1 MLKSLHFNVLTQK
14 NPLPEP
20 IEIQQADVSLT
31 TPAAPFPTE
40 MSPMIFVTRCLPLFA
55 GMACCA
61 AAETVSFN
69 REIRPILSDNCY
81 ACHGFDPKTRE
92 AGLRLDTFEGA
103 TADNGGVTAIVP
115 GDVKK
120 SELWHRIHSTD
131 PDEVM
136 PPPKTH
142 KTISAEQKAKL
153 RKWIEQGAPYERHWS
168 LVPPAAAAIPAVK
181 QTEWPRNPIDHFVL
195 AQLEEK
201 GLKPSPEAV
210 KESLIR
216 RVTLDLTGLPPTLPE
231 IDAFLADTSP
241 DAYEKVVD
249 RLLASPHYG
258 ERMAV
263 DWLDAARYA
272 DTNGFQ
278 VDRDREIWAWRDWVI
293 GAFNRNLPFDQFTI
307 EQLAGDLL
315 PNPTL
320 DQLIATGFSR
330 NTMLN
335 EEGAIDPEEFLNEYA
350 SDRAETTVAVW
361 LAQTL
366 NCCRCHDHKY
376 DPLTARD
383 FYSMKAFFNN
393 VPELGAG
400 NYGASIR
407 VNSPPQIKLPAPEIE
422 AEIAKLRAEMLQL
435 ENASAEAAKAPQNQ
449 AASTVAWTVLAPTAL
464 QAAGGA
470 TLTIQP
476 DGAVLASGE
485 NPAQETYMVTAPVTL
500 GTVSAI
506 RVEALPDDSLP
517 ARGPGRAVNGNFV
530 MTDVRMAVDP
540 PAAAAR
546 PVGFNAAVAAFS
558 QEQFPAAHAI
568 DADQSSGWAI
578 QPELGKPHAAVFAL
592 DAPITVEP
600 GSTVTLTLGFHSP
613 HANHQLG
620 RFRLALTDAPSP
632 AATVASQL
640 AATKSQAA
648 DQIAA
653 LKKKIGELELT
664 IPTTLVMAE
673 MPKPRPTFILTR
685 GAFNQPAEKVEPAT
699 PAVLPPMTA
708 DLPRNRLGL
717 AKWLVSQE
725 NPLTARVTVNRFW
738 QQVFGYGLVKTS
750 EDFGSQGQSPSH
762 PELLDWLAM
771 DFTAKGWDV
780 KRLMKLMATSA
791 TYRQGAAFTPQLVE
805 NDPENRLL
813 ARSGRNRLMGEF
825 IRDQALAVS
834 GLLANKLGGPS
845 VKPYHPPGIYEQ
857 LTGGGT
863 TDTYVPGTGEDLFRR
878 SLYTYWKRSVP
889 HPAMLSFGTP
899 FREVCAIQRPR
910 SNTPLQALNL
920 MNDPTYVEAS
930 RFLAVRMMESSAGT
944 PQRLAFGFRSA
955 LARAPR
961 PAEMT
966 ILERAHQRALAD
978 FRADPEAAKALL
990 AVGTKPADPKYDP
1003 AELAALASVAGT
1015 ILCMDETVT
1024 KP

>member
-1 MLKSLHFNVLTQK
+1 M
-14 NPLPEP
+14 
-20 IEIQQADVSLT
+20 
-31 TPAAPFPTE
+31 
-40 MSPMIFVTRCLPLFA
+40 
-55 GMACCA
+55 GMACGVS
-61 AAETVSFN
+61 AETISFN
-69 REIRPILSDNCY
+69 RDIRPILSDNCF
-81 ACHGFDPKTRE
+81 ACHGFDPKKRE
-92 AGLRLDTFEGA
+92 ADLRLDTFEGA
-103 TADNGGVTAIVP
+103 TADNDGVTAIVP
-115 GDVKK
+115 GEVNK
-120 SELWHRIHSTD
+120 SELWHRIHSAD
-131 PDEVM
+131 EDEVM

-153 RKWIEQGAPYERHWS
+153 RKWIEQGAPYEKHWS
-168 LVPPAAAAIPAVK
+168 FVPPVAAIPAVK
-181 QTEWPRNPIDHFVL
+181 QTEWPRNSIDHFVL

-201 GLKPSPEAV
+201 GLKPSPEAA
-210 KESLIR
+210 KEALIR

-320 DQLIATGFSR
+320 DQIIATGFNR

-335 EEGAIDPEEFLNEYA
+335 EEGAIDPNEFLNEYA

-366 NCCRCHDHKY
+366 NCCRCHDHKF
-376 DPLTARD
+376 DPFTARD

-400 NYGASIR
+400 NYRASIR

-422 AEIAKLRAEMLQL
+422 AELVKLRAEL
-435 ENASAEAAKAPQNQ
+435 
-449 AASTVAWTVLAPTAL
+449 
-464 QAAGGA
+464 
-470 TLTIQP
+470 
-476 DGAVLASGE
+476 
-485 NPAQETYMVTAPVTL
+485 
-500 GTVSAI
+500 
-506 RVEALPDDSLP
+506 
-517 ARGPGRAVNGNFV
+517 
-530 MTDVRMAVDP
+530 
-540 PAAAAR
+540 AAAA
-546 PVGFNAAVAAFS
+546 
-558 QEQFPAAHAI
+558 
-568 DADQSSGWAI
+568 ADQT
-578 QPELGKPHAAVFAL
+578 KAL
-592 DAPITVEP
+592 E
-600 GSTVTLTLGFHSP
+600 
-613 HANHQLG
+613 
-620 RFRLALTDAPSP
+620 
-632 AATVASQL
+632 
-640 AATKSQAA
+640 
-648 DQIAA
+648 
-653 LKKKIGELELT
+653 KKIQELELT

-673 MPKPRPTFILTR
+673 MPEPRPTFVLTR

-699 PAVLPPMTA
+699 PAALPPMDA

-717 AKWLVSQE
+717 AKWLVSPE

-738 QQVFGYGLVKTS
+738 QQLFGYGLVKTS
-750 EDFGSQGQSPSH
+750 EDFGSQGDSPSH

-771 DFTAKGWDV
+771 EFTAKGWDV
-780 KRLMKLMATSA
+780 KLFMKLMVTSA
-791 TYRQGAAFTPQLVE
+791 TYRQGAAFTPELADY
-805 NDPENRLL
+805 DPENRLL

-930 RFLAVRMMESSAGT
+930 RFLAVRMMESSADAS
-944 PQRLAFGFRSA
+944 QRLAFGFRA
-955 LARAPR
+955 VLARAPR

-990 AVGTKPADPKYDP
+990 AVGAKPADPKYDP
-1003 AELAALASVAGT
+1003 AELAALASVAST

>member
-61 AAETVSFN
+61 SAETVSFN

-115 GDVKK
+115 GDVEK
-120 SELWHRIHSTD
+120 SALWHRIHSTD

-216 RVTLDLTGLPPTLPE
+216 RVTLDLSGLPPTLPE

-330 NTMLN
+330 NNMMN
-335 EEGAIDPEEFLNEYA
+335 EEGGIDPEEFLNEYA
-350 SDRAETTVAVW
+350 SDRAETTAAVW

-407 VNSPPQIKLPAPEIE
+407 VNSPPQLKLPAP
-422 AEIAKLRAEMLQL
+422 EIAKLRAEMLQL
-435 ENASAEAAKAPQNQ
+435 ENASAEAAKAPQNPSSS
-449 AASTVAWTVLAPTAL
+449 AVAWTTFAPTAL
-464 QAAGGA
+464 QSAGGA

-485 NPAQETYMVTAPVTL
+485 NPAKETFTLTAPATL
-500 GTVSAI
+500 GAISAI
-506 RVEALPDDSLP
+506 RLEALNHDSLP
-517 ARGPGRAVNGNFV
+517 ARGPGRADDGNFV
-530 MTDVRMAVDP
+530 LTDVRMTVNS
-540 PAAAAR
+540 PAA
-546 PVGFNAAVAAFS
+546 PVRSVDFNAAVAVFS
-558 QEQFPAAHAI
+558 QKDFPVANTI
-568 DADQSSGWAI
+568 DADVNSGWAI
-578 QPELGKPHAAVFAL
+578 HPEIGKPHTAVFAL
-592 DAPITVEP
+592 DTPITVEP
-600 GSTVTLTLGFHSP
+600 GATVTISLDFSLPNGNKHTIGH
-613 HANHQLG
+613 
-620 RFRLALTDAPSP
+620 FRLALTDAPTP
-632 AATVASQL
+632 AATVAGQL
-640 AATKSQAA
+640 AATNPQAA
-648 DQIAA
+648 EQVAA
-653 LKKKIGELELT
+653 LQKKIQEMELT
-664 IPTTLVMAE
+664 IPTTLIMAE
-673 MPKPRPTFILTR
+673 MPQPRPTFILTR
-685 GAFNQPAEKVEPAT
+685 GAFNQPGEKVEPAT
-699 PAVLPPMTA
+699 PAVLPSMAA

-717 AKWLVSQE
+717 AKWLVSPE
-725 NPLTARVTVNRFW
+725 NPLTARVTVNRLW
-738 QQVFGYGLVKTS
+738 QQAFGYGLVKTS

-771 DFTAKGWDV
+771 DFVGKGWDV
-780 KRLMKLMATSA
+780 KRLMKMMVTSA
-791 TYRQGAAFTPQLVE
+791 TYRQGAAFTPELIE
-805 NDPENRLL
+805 TDPENRML
-813 ARSGRNRLMGEF
+813 ARSGRNRLLGEF

-834 GLLANKLGGPS
+834 GLLVDKIGGPS

-857 LTGGGT
+857 LTEGGT
-863 TDTYVPGTGEDLFRR
+863 TNTYVPGTGDELFRR

-889 HPAMLSFGTP
+889 HPAMLFFGTP
-899 FREVCAIQRPR
+899 FREVCTIQRPR

-930 RFLAVRMMESSAGT
+930 RFLAVRMMENSADA
-944 PQRLAFGFRSA
+944 PQRLAYGFRAA
-955 LARAPR
+955 LARTPR

-990 AVGTKPADPKYDP
+990 AVGTKPADPKYDS
-1003 AELAALASVAGT
+1003 AELAAFTSVAST
-1015 ILCMDETVT
+1015 ILCMDETIT

>member
-1 MLKSLHFNVLTQK
+1 MHKDAICHMPFLVK
-14 NPLPEP
+14 LPP
-20 IEIQQADVSLT
+20 IVILMWGLGSASADDLV
-31 TPAAPFPTE
+31 
-40 MSPMIFVTRCLPLFA
+40 R
-55 GMACCA
+55 
-61 AAETVSFN
+61 FN
-69 REIRPILSDNCY
+69 RDVRPILSDNCF
-81 ACHGFDPKTRE
+81 ACHGFDSKNRK
-92 AGLRLDTFEGA
+92 ADLRLDTREGA
-103 TADNGGVTAIVP
+103 TANNDGVTAIVP
-115 GDVKK
+115 GNINK
-120 SELWHRIHSTD
+120 SALWKVINSTD
-131 PDEVM
+131 ANVVM
-136 PPPKTH
+136 PPPETH
-142 KTISAEQKAKL
+142 KTLSSEQKKTL
-153 RKWIEQGAPYERHWS
+153 RKWIEQGAPYEMHWS
-168 LVPPAAAAIPAVK
+168 FVPPTVQELPKVK
-181 QTEWPRNPIDHFVL
+181 QGDWPRHPLDHFIL
-195 AQLEEK
+195 AKLESK
-201 GLKPSPEAV
+201 KLKPSPEAE
-210 KESLIR
+210 KETLIR
-216 RVTLDLTGLPPTLPE
+216 RVTLDLTGLPPTLQE
-231 IDAFLADTSP
+231 VDAFLADTSP
-241 DAYEKVVD
+241 DAFEKVVD

-315 PNPTL
+315 PNPTIE
-320 DQLIATGFSR
+320 QRIATGFNR
-330 NTMLN
+330 NSMLN
-335 EEGAIDPEEFLNEYA
+335 EEGGIDPEEFLNEYA

-435 ENASAEAAKAPQNQ
+435 ENASAEAAKAPQNPSSS
-449 AASTVAWTVLAPTAL
+449 AVTWTTFAPTAL
-464 QAAGGA
+464 QSAGGS

-485 NPAQETYMVTAPVTL
+485 NPAQETYTVTAPVTL
-500 GTVSAI
+500 GTISAI
-506 RVEALPDDSLP
+506 RVDALPDDSLP

-530 MTDVRMAVDP
+530 LTDVRMAVNP

-632 AATVASQL
+632 AATVAGQL

-653 LKKKIGELELT
+653 LKKKIGEMELT
-664 IPTTLVMAE
+664 IPTTLIMAE
-673 MPKPRPTFILTR
+673 MPQPRPTFILTR
-685 GAFNQPAEKVEPAT
+685 GAFDQPAEKVEPAT

-717 AKWLVSQE
+717 AKWLVSPE

-738 QQVFGYGLVKTS
+738 QQAFGYGLVKTS

-771 DFTAKGWDV
+771 DFAGKGWDV
-780 KRLMKLMATSA
+780 KRLMKMMVTSA
-791 TYRQGAAFTPQLVE
+791 TYRQGAAFTPELIE
-805 NDPENRLL
+805 TDPENRLL
-813 ARSGRNRLMGEF
+813 ARSGRNRLLGEF

-834 GLLANKLGGPS
+834 GLLMDKIGGPS

-857 LTGGGT
+857 LTEGGT
-863 TDTYVPGTGEDLFRR
+863 TNTYVPGTGDELFRR

-889 HPAMLSFGTP
+889 HPAMLFFGTP
-899 FREVCAIQRPR
+899 FREVCTIQRPR

-930 RFLAVRMMESSAGT
+930 RFLAVRMMENSADA
-944 PQRLAFGFRSA
+944 PQRLAYGFRTA
-955 LARAPR
+955 LARTPR

-978 FRADPEAAKALL
+978 FRAAPEAAKALL
-990 AVGTKPADPKYDP
+990 AVGTKPADPKYDS
-1003 AELAALASVAGT
+1003 AELAAFTSVAST
-1015 ILCMDETVT
+1015 ILCMDETIT

>member
-1 MLKSLHFNVLTQK
+1 LVALAAYDARLTLSRMAPIHFV
-14 NPLPEP
+14 P
-20 IEIQQADVSLT
+20 
-31 TPAAPFPTE
+31 
-40 MSPMIFVTRCLPLFA
+40 RCLPLFV
-55 GMACCA
+55 GMVCCVS
-61 AAETVSFN
+61 AETISFN
-69 REIRPILSDNCY
+69 REIRPILSDNCF

-92 AGLRLDTFEGA
+92 AGLRLDTREGA
-103 TADNGGVTAIVP
+103 TTEKDGVIAIVP

-120 SELWHRIHSTD
+120 SALWERINSTD
-131 PDEVM
+131 DDEVM

-142 KTISAEQKAKL
+142 KTISKEQKEKL
-153 RKWIEQGAPYERHWS
+153 RLWIEQGAPYEKHWS
-168 LVPPAAAAIPAVK
+168 FVPPAPVTIPTVK
-181 QTEWPRNPIDHFVL
+181 KADQARNSIDHFVL
-195 AQLEEK
+195 AQLEAK
-201 GLKPSPEAV
+201 AMKPTPEAS
-210 KESLIR
+210 KDALIR

-231 IDAFLADTSP
+231 IDAFLADTSTN
-241 DAYEKVVD
+241 AYEKLVD
-249 RLLASPHYG
+249 RLLASPRYG

-320 DQLIATGFSR
+320 DQIIATGFSR

-400 NYGASIR
+400 NYKASIR
-407 VNSPPQIKLPAPEIE
+407 VNSPPQLKLPAPAIE
-422 AEIAKLRAEMLQL
+422 AKIAKLRAELLQL
-435 ENASAEAAKAPQNQ
+435 ENASAEAAKTPQQQ
-449 AASTVAWTVLAPTAL
+449 AASTIAWTTLAPSSVHS
-464 QAAGGA
+464 AGGA

-476 DGAVLASGE
+476 DGAVLASGK
-485 NPAQETYMVTAPVTL
+485 NPAKETFTLTAPATL
-500 GTVSAI
+500 GAISAI
-506 RVEALPDDSLP
+506 RLEALTHDSLP
-517 ARGPGRAVNGNFV
+517 ARGPGRADDGNFV
-530 MTDVRMAVDP
+530 LTDVRMTVNSPAATVRAVD
-540 PAAAAR
+540 
-546 PVGFNAAVAAFS
+546 FNAAVAVFS
-558 QEQFPAAHAI
+558 QQNYPVANTI
-568 DADQSSGWAI
+568 DTDVKSGWAI
-578 QPELGKPHAAVFAL
+578 HPKIGKPHTAVFAL
-592 DAPITVEP
+592 DTPITVEQ
-600 GSTVTLTLGFHSP
+600 GATVTISLDFSLPKGKKHTIGH
-613 HANHQLG
+613 
-620 RFRLALTDAPSP
+620 FRLALTDAPSP
-632 AATVASQL
+632 AATIASQL
-640 AATKSQAA
+640 AATNPQTV

-664 IPTTLVMAE
+664 IPTTLIMAE
-673 MPKPRPTFILTR
+673 MPEPRPTFILTR
-685 GAFNQPAEKVEPAT
+685 GAFNQPAEKVVPAT
-699 PAVLPPMTA
+699 PAVLPPMAA

-717 AKWLVSQE
+717 AKWLVSPE

-771 DFTAKGWDV
+771 DFIANGWDV
-780 KRLMKLMATSA
+780 KRLMKLMVTSA
-791 TYRQGAAFTPQLVE
+791 TYRQGAAFTPELLEV
-805 NDPENRLL
+805 DPENRLL

-834 GLLANKLGGPS
+834 GLLASRIGGPP

-863 TDTYVPGTGEDLFRR
+863 TDTYVPGTGDDLFRR

-899 FREVCAIQRPR
+899 FREVCSIQRPR

-930 RFLAVRMMESSAGT
+930 RFLAVRMMESSADA
-944 PQRLAFGFRSA
+944 PQRLAFGFRTT
-955 LARAPR
+955 LARSPR

-966 ILERAHQRALAD
+966 ILKRAHQRALAD
-978 FRADPEAAKALL
+978 FQADPKAAKALL
-990 AVGTKPADPKYDP
+990 AVGTKAANPKYDP
-1003 AELAALASVAGT
+1003 AELAAFTSVAST

>member
-1 MLKSLHFNVLTQK
+1 MRLFYKLAENQK
-14 NPLPEP
+14 NGYFGIRCLIKVAWLSGKLESPVE
-20 IEIQQADVSLT
+20 S
-31 TPAAPFPTE
+31 
-40 MSPMIFVTRCLPLFA
+40 MSPRTIIFRYLLLFL
-55 GMACCA
+55 GIVCCA
-61 AAETVSFN
+61 SAETISYN
-69 REIRPILSDNCY
+69 RDIRPILSDNCF
-81 ACHGFDPKTRE
+81 ACHGFDLKKRE
-92 AGLRLDTFEGA
+92 ADLRLDTFEGA
-103 TADNGGVTAIVP
+103 TVDNDGVTAIVP
-115 GDVKK
+115 GSVEK
-120 SELWHRIHSTD
+120 SELWRRIHSTD
-131 PDEVM
+131 EDEVM

-153 RKWIEQGAPYERHWS
+153 RKWIEQGAPYEKHWS
-168 LVPPAAAAIPAVK
+168 FVPPVAAIPAVK
-181 QTEWPRNPIDHFVL
+181 ETAWPRNPIDHFVL

-201 GLKPSPEAV
+201 GLKPSTEAV
-210 KESLIR
+210 KEALIR

-231 IDAFLADTSP
+231 IDAFLTDTSQ

-249 RLLASPHYG
+249 RLLASPHFG

-320 DQLIATGFSR
+320 DQIIATGFSR

-335 EEGAIDPEEFLNEYA
+335 EEGAIDIEEFLNEYA

-400 NYGASIR
+400 NYNASIR

-422 AEIAKLRAEMLQL
+422 AEIAKLRAEI
-435 ENASAEAAKAPQNQ
+435 AKSQQIQ
-449 AASTVAWTVLAPTAL
+449 ATSTVAWKTLAPTLLKSASGAAL
-464 QAAGGA
+464 A
-470 TLTIQP
+470 IQQ
-476 DGAVLASGE
+476 DGSILASGE
-485 NPAQETYMVTAPVTL
+485 NSAKETYTLTAPVTL
-500 GTVSAI
+500 GTISTI
-506 RVEALPDDSLP
+506 RLEALPDDSLP

-530 MTDVRMAVDP
+530 MTDISMLVNA

-546 PVGFNAAVAAFS
+546 PVAFKNAIATFS
-558 QEQFPAAHAI
+558 QEQFPVAHAI
-568 DADQSSGWAI
+568 DADQNSGWAI
-578 QPELGKPHAAVFAL
+578 QPEFGKPHTAEFTP

-600 GSTVTLTLGFHSP
+600 GATVTLTLSFHSP
-613 HANHQLG
+613 NVSHQLG
-620 RFRLALTDAPSP
+620 RFRLAITDAPSSLVL
-632 AATVASQL
+632 VAG
-640 AATKSQAA
+640 
-648 DQIAA
+648 DQIEAM
-653 LKKKIGELELT
+653 KKKIQELELT

-673 MPKPRPTFILTR
+673 MPAPRPTFVLTR
-685 GAFNQPAEKVEPAT
+685 GAFNQRAEKVEPAT
-699 PAVLPPMTA
+699 PAALPPMAA

-717 AKWLVSQE
+717 AKWLVSPE
-725 NPLTARVTVNRFW
+725 NPLTARVAVNRFW

-750 EDFGSQGQSPSH
+750 EDFGSQGASPSH

-771 DFTAKGWDV
+771 DFTAKGWDM
-780 KRLMKLMATSA
+780 KRLMKLMVTSA
-791 TYRQGAAFTPQLVE
+791 TYRQGAAFTPELVE

-834 GLLANKLGGPS
+834 GLLVNKLGGPS

-857 LTGGGT
+857 LTEGKGT
-863 TDTYVPGTGEDLFRR
+863 LSYVPGTGEDLFRR

-930 RFLAVRMMESSAGT
+930 RFLAVRMMESSADA
-944 PQRLAFGFRSA
+944 PQRLAFGFRTA

>member
-1 MLKSLHFNVLTQK
+1 MG
-14 NPLPEP
+14 
-20 IEIQQADVSLT
+20 II
-31 TPAAPFPTE
+31 
-40 MSPMIFVTRCLPLFA
+40 
-55 GMACCA
+55 CCA
-61 AAETVSFN
+61 SAETISYN
-69 REIRPILSDNCY
+69 RDIRPILSDNCF
-81 ACHGFDPKTRE
+81 ACHGFDLKKRK
-92 AGLRLDTFEGA
+92 ADLRLDTFEGA
-103 TADNGGVTAIVP
+103 TADNDGVTAIVP
-115 GDVKK
+115 GSVEK
-120 SELWHRIHSTD
+120 SELWQRIHSAD
-131 PDEVM
+131 EDEVM

-153 RKWIEQGAPYERHWS
+153 RKWIEQGAPYEKHWS
-168 LVPPAAAAIPAVK
+168 FVPPVAAIPAVK
-181 QTEWPRNPIDHFVL
+181 EAAWPRNPIDHFVL

-201 GLKPSPEAV
+201 GLKPSTEAV
-210 KESLIR
+210 KEALIR

-231 IDAFLADTSP
+231 IDAFLADTSQ

-249 RLLASPHYG
+249 RLLASPHFG

-263 DWLDAARYA
+263 DWLDAARYS

-320 DQLIATGFSR
+320 DQIIATGFSR

-335 EEGAIDPEEFLNEYA
+335 EEGAIDVEEFLNEYA

-400 NYGASIR
+400 NYNAPIR

-422 AEIAKLRAEMLQL
+422 AEIAKLRAEITKSQ
-435 ENASAEAAKAPQNQ
+435 QIQ
-449 AASTVAWTVLAPTAL
+449 ATSTVAWKTLAPTLLKAASGAAL
-464 QAAGGA
+464 A
-470 TLTIQP
+470 IQQ
-476 DGAVLASGE
+476 DGSILASGD
-485 NPAQETYMVTAPVTL
+485 NPAKETYTLTAPVTL
-500 GTVSAI
+500 GTISSI
-506 RVEALPDDSLP
+506 RLEALPDDSLP
-517 ARGPGRAVNGNFV
+517 DRGPGRAVNGNFV
-530 MTDVRMAVDP
+530 MTDIRMSVNA

-546 PVGFNAAVAAFS
+546 PVAFKNAIATFS
-558 QEQFPAAHAI
+558 QEQFPVAHTI
-568 DADQSSGWAI
+568 DADQNSGWAI
-578 QPELGKPHAAVFAL
+578 QPEFGKPHTAEFTP
-592 DAPITVEP
+592 DAPITVKP
-600 GSTVTLTLGFHSP
+600 GATVTLTLSFHSP
-613 HANHQLG
+613 NTSHQLG
-620 RFRLALTDAPSP
+620 RFRLAITDAPSSP
-632 AATVASQL
+632 VLVAG
-640 AATKSQAA
+640 
-648 DQIAA
+648 DQIEA
-653 LKKKIGELELT
+653 LKRKIQELELT

-673 MPKPRPTFILTR
+673 MPAPRPTFVLTR
-685 GAFNQPAEKVEPAT
+685 GAFNQRAEKVEPAT
-699 PAVLPPMTA
+699 PAALPPMAA

-717 AKWLVSQE
+717 AKWLVSPE

-750 EDFGSQGQSPSH
+750 EDFGSQGASPSH

-771 DFTAKGWDV
+771 DFTAKGWDM
-780 KRLMKLMATSA
+780 KRLMKLMVTSA
-791 TYRQGAAFTPQLVE
+791 TYRQGAAFTPELVE

-834 GLLANKLGGPS
+834 GLLVNKLGGPS

-857 LTGGGT
+857 LTEGKGT
-863 TDTYVPGTGEDLFRR
+863 LSYVPGAGEDLFRR

-930 RFLAVRMMESSAGT
+930 RFLAVRMLESSTAA
-944 PQRLAFGFRSA
+944 PQRLAFGFRTA
-955 LARAPR
+955 LARPPR

-978 FRADPEAAKALL
+978 FQADPEAAKALL

>member
-1 MLKSLHFNVLTQK
+1 MPFLAK
-14 NPLPEP
+14 LPP
-20 IEIQQADVSLT
+20 IVILMWGLDLASADDLV
-31 TPAAPFPTE
+31 
-40 MSPMIFVTRCLPLFA
+40 R
-55 GMACCA
+55 
-61 AAETVSFN
+61 FN
-69 REIRPILSDNCY
+69 RDVRPILSDNCF
-81 ACHGFDPKTRE
+81 ACHGFDSKNRK
-92 AGLRLDTFEGA
+92 ADLRLDTREGA
-103 TADNGGVTAIVP
+103 TANNDGVTAIVP
-115 GDVKK
+115 GNINK
-120 SELWHRIHSTD
+120 SALWKLINSTD
-131 PDEVM
+131 ANVVM
-136 PPPKTH
+136 PPPETH
-142 KTISAEQKAKL
+142 KTLSSEQKKTL
-153 RKWIEQGAPYERHWS
+153 RKWIEQGAPYEMHWS
-168 LVPPAAAAIPAVK
+168 FVPPTVQELPKVK
-181 QTEWPRNPIDHFVL
+181 QGDWPRHPLDHFIL
-195 AQLEEK
+195 AKLESK
-201 GLKPSPEAV
+201 KLKPSPEAE
-210 KESLIR
+210 KETLIR
-216 RVTLDLTGLPPTLPE
+216 RVTLDLTGLPPTLQE
-231 IDAFLADTSP
+231 VDAFLADTSP

-315 PNPTL
+315 PNPTIE
-320 DQLIATGFSR
+320 QRIATGFNR
-330 NTMLN
+330 NSMLN
-335 EEGAIDPEEFLNEYA
+335 EEGGIDPEEFLNEYA

-435 ENASAEAAKAPQNQ
+435 ENASAEAAKAPQNPSSS
-449 AASTVAWTVLAPTAL
+449 AVTWTTFAPTAL
-464 QAAGGA
+464 QSAGG
-470 TLTIQP
+470 TKLTIQL

-485 NPAQETYMVTAPVTL
+485 NPAQETYTVTAPVTL
-500 GTVSAI
+500 GTISAI
-506 RVEALPDDSLP
+506 RLEALNHDSLP
-517 ARGPGRAVNGNFV
+517 AHGPGRADDGNFV
-530 MTDVRMAVDP
+530 LTDVRMTVNS
-540 PAAAAR
+540 PAA
-546 PVGFNAAVAAFS
+546 PVRSVDFNAAVAVFS
-558 QEQFPAAHAI
+558 QKDFPVANTI
-568 DADQSSGWAI
+568 DADVNSGWAI
-578 QPELGKPHAAVFAL
+578 HPEIGKPHTAVFAL
-592 DAPITVEP
+592 GTPITVEP
-600 GSTVTLTLGFHSP
+600 GATVTISLDFSLPNGNKHTIGH
-613 HANHQLG
+613 
-620 RFRLALTDAPSP
+620 FRLALTDAPTP
-632 AATVASQL
+632 AATVAGQL

-653 LKKKIGELELT
+653 LKKKIGEMELT

-673 MPKPRPTFILTR
+673 MPEPRPTFILTR
-685 GAFNQPAEKVEPAT
+685 GAFDQPAEKVEPTT

-717 AKWLVSQE
+717 AKWLVSPE

-738 QQVFGYGLVKTS
+738 QQAFGYGLVKTS

-771 DFTAKGWDV
+771 DFAGKGWDV
-780 KRLMKLMATSA
+780 KRLMKMMVTSA
-791 TYRQGAAFTPQLVE
+791 TYRQGAAFTPELIE
-805 NDPENRLL
+805 TDPENRLL
-813 ARSGRNRLMGEF
+813 ARSGRNRLLGEF

-834 GLLANKLGGPS
+834 GLLVDKIGGPS

-857 LTGGGT
+857 LTEGGT
-863 TDTYVPGTGEDLFRR
+863 TNTYVPGTGDELFRR

-889 HPAMLSFGTP
+889 HPAMLFFGTP
-899 FREVCAIQRPR
+899 FREVCTIQRPR

-930 RFLAVRMMESSAGT
+930 RFLAVRMMENSADA
-944 PQRLAFGFRSA
+944 PQRLAYGFRTA
-955 LARAPR
+955 LARTPR

-978 FRADPEAAKALL
+978 FRAAPEAAKALL
-990 AVGTKPADPKYDP
+990 AVGTKPADPKYDS
-1003 AELAALASVAGT
+1003 AELAAFTSVAST
-1015 ILCMDETVT
+1015 ILCMDETIT

>member
-1 MLKSLHFNVLTQK
+1 M
-14 NPLPEP
+14 
-20 IEIQQADVSLT
+20 
-31 TPAAPFPTE
+31 
-40 MSPMIFVTRCLPLFA
+40 
-55 GMACCA
+55 
-61 AAETVSFN
+61 
-69 REIRPILSDNCY
+69 
-81 ACHGFDPKTRE
+81 
-92 AGLRLDTFEGA
+92 
-103 TADNGGVTAIVP
+103 
-115 GDVKK
+115 
-120 SELWHRIHSTD
+120 
-131 PDEVM
+131 
-136 PPPKTH
+136 
-142 KTISAEQKAKL
+142 
-153 RKWIEQGAPYERHWS
+153 
-168 LVPPAAAAIPAVK
+168 PPAAAAMPAVK
-181 QTEWPRNPIDHFVL
+181 QADWSRNPIDDFVL
-195 AQLEEK
+195 SRLEAK
-201 GLKPSPEAV
+201 GLKPTPEAG
-210 KESLIR
+210 KEALIR
-216 RVTLDLTGLPPTLPE
+216 RVTLDLTGLPPTLSE

-241 DAYEKVVD
+241 DAYDKVVD
-249 RLLASPHYG
+249 RLLASSHYG

-272 DTNGFQ
+272 DTNGYQ

-320 DQLIATGFSR
+320 DQLIATGFNR

-335 EEGAIDPEEFLNEYA
+335 EEGAVDPEEFLNEYA

-407 VNSPPQIKLPAPEIE
+407 VNSPPQLKLPAPEIE

-435 ENASAEAAKAPQNQ
+435 Q
-449 AASTVAWTVLAPTAL
+449 AASAVAWTPLAPTAL
-464 QAAGGA
+464 QSASGA

-485 NPAQETYMVTAPVTL
+485 NPAQETYTLTAPVTL
-500 GTVSAI
+500 GTISAI
-506 RVEALPDDSLP
+506 QVEALPDDSLP

-530 MTDVRMAVDP
+530 MTDVRMAVNP
-540 PAAAAR
+540 PAATVR
-546 PVGFNAAVAAFS
+546 PVAFNAAVTAFS
-558 QEQFPAAHAI
+558 QEQFPVAHAI

-578 QPELGKPHAAVFAL
+578 QPELGKPHSAVFAP
-592 DAPITVEP
+592 DAPITVEE
-600 GSTVTLTLGFHSP
+600 GATVTITLSFHSP
-613 HANHQLG
+613 HASHQLG
-620 RFRLALTDAPSP
+620 RFRLAITDVPPP
-632 AATVASQL
+632 AVTD
-640 AATKSQAA
+640 A
-648 DQIAA
+648 DQIKG
-653 LKKKIGELELT
+653 LEKKIQELELT
-664 IPTTLVMAE
+664 IPTTLIMAE
-673 MPKPRPTFILTR
+673 MPQPRPTFILTR
-685 GAFNQPAEKVEPAT
+685 GAFNSPAEKVEPST
-699 PAVLPPMTA
+699 PAVLPPMAA

-717 AKWLVSQE
+717 AKWLVAPE

-771 DFTAKGWDV
+771 DFTANGWDV
-780 KRLMKLMATSA
+780 KRLMKIMVISA
-791 TYRQGAAFTPQLVE
+791 TYRQGAAFTPELIE
-805 NDPENRLL
+805 TDPENRLL

-825 IRDQALAVS
+825 IRDQALSVS
-834 GLLANKLGGPS
+834 GLLVEKLGGPS

-863 TDTYVPGTGEDLFRR
+863 SDTYVPGTGEDLFRR

-889 HPAMLSFGTP
+889 HPAMLSFGVP
-899 FREVCAIQRPR
+899 FREVCSIQRPR

-920 MNDPTYVEAS
+920 MNDPTYVEAA
-930 RFLAVRMMESSAGT
+930 RFLAVRMMEDSADAA
-944 PQRLAFGFRSA
+944 QRLSFGFRTA

-961 PAEMT
+961 PAEVA
-966 ILERAHQRALAD
+966 ILDRAYQRALAD

-990 AVGTKPADPKYDP
+990 SVGTKPVDPKYDP
-1003 AELAALASVAGT
+1003 TELAALASVAGT

>member
-1 MLKSLHFNVLTQK
+1 
-14 NPLPEP
+14 
-20 IEIQQADVSLT
+20 
-31 TPAAPFPTE
+31 
-40 MSPMIFVTRCLPLFA
+40 MIFRYLLLFM
-55 GMACCA
+55 GIVCCA
-61 AAETVSFN
+61 SAETISYN
-69 REIRPILSDNCY
+69 RDIRPILSDNCF

-92 AGLRLDTFEGA
+92 ADLRLDTFEGA
-103 TADNGGVTAIVP
+103 TADNDGVTSIVP
-115 GDVKK
+115 GSVEK
-120 SELWHRIHSTD
+120 SELWQRIHSTD
-131 PDEVM
+131 EDEVM

-153 RKWIEQGAPYERHWS
+153 RKWIEQGALYEKHWS
-168 LVPPAAAAIPAVK
+168 FVPPVATIPAVK

-201 GLKPSPEAV
+201 GLKPSTEAV
-210 KESLIR
+210 KEALIR
-216 RVTLDLTGLPPTLPE
+216 RVALDLTGLPPTLPE
-231 IDAFLADTSP
+231 IDAFLADTSQ

-249 RLLASPHYG
+249 RLLASPHFG

-293 GAFNRNLPFDQFTI
+293 GAFNRNLPFDEFTI

-320 DQLIATGFSR
+320 DQIIATGFNR

-400 NYGASIR
+400 NYKASIR

-422 AEIAKLRAEMLQL
+422 AEIAKLRAEIVKSQ
-435 ENASAEAAKAPQNQ
+435 QIQ
-449 AASTVAWTVLAPTAL
+449 ATSTVAWKTFAPTAL
-464 QAAGGA
+464 KAAGGA

-485 NPAQETYMVTAPVTL
+485 NPSKETFTLTAPATL
-500 GTVSAI
+500 GTISAI
-506 RVEALPDDSLP
+506 RLEALNHDSLP
-517 ARGPGRAVNGNFV
+517 ARGPGRADDGNFV
-530 MTDVRMAVDP
+530 LTDVRMTVNS
-540 PAAAAR
+540 PAA
-546 PVGFNAAVAAFS
+546 PVRSVDFNAAVAVFS
-558 QEQFPAAHAI
+558 QKDFPVANTI
-568 DADQSSGWAI
+568 DADVNSGWAI
-578 QPELGKPHAAVFAL
+578 HPEIGKPHTAVFAL
-592 DAPITVEP
+592 DTPITVEP
-600 GSTVTLTLGFHSP
+600 GATVTISLDFSLPNGNKHTIGH
-613 HANHQLG
+613 
-620 RFRLALTDAPSP
+620 FRLALTDAPSP

-640 AATKSQAA
+640 ATANSQAA
-648 DQIAA
+648 GQIAA

-673 MPKPRPTFILTR
+673 MPKPRPTFVLTR
-685 GAFNQPAEKVEPAT
+685 GAFNAPAEKVEPAT
-699 PAVLPPMTA
+699 PAALPPMAA

-717 AKWLVSQE
+717 AKWLVSPE

-750 EDFGSQGQSPSH
+750 DDFGSQGASPSH

-771 DFTAKGWDV
+771 DFTAKGWDM
-780 KRLMKLMATSA
+780 KRLMKLMVTSA
-791 TYRQGAAFTPQLVE
+791 TYRQGAAFTPELLE

-899 FREVCAIQRPR
+899 FREVCGIQRPR

-930 RFLAVRMMESSAGT
+930 RFLAVRMMESSAVA
-944 PQRLAFGFRSA
+944 PQRLAFGFRTA

-990 AVGTKPADPKYDP
+990 SVGTKPADPKYDP